1 MSVYFCAGVRCAPA
15 FFERC
20 GRFTKNC
27 VCSRLHSPQRLTRLC
42 GCCDEPHFCFRK
54 NGFHESRITAKKRTR
69 PVRVCPYIFVRGTL
83 RFTKLRPLTR
93 CPKFFAYSRLRG
105 RKKFLFPP
113 FRRTPFFAF
122 AKTGFMNPCITAKK
136 TDTTRSGVSGTTFCQ
151 GYGAL
156 PHFSNARGR
165 FTKNCVCSRLHSP
178 QRLTRLCGCCD
189 EPHSSLSQKRFHES
203 LYHSQKKRTRPVRVC
218 PFLAAI
224 QGFEPRQAESEAAVL
239 PLHYIAIPRLYIK
252 PLYYTTFRKFVKGDK
267 C

>member
-1 MSVYFCAGVRCAPA
+1 MNFCIAVKKTDTTRSGVSVYFCAGVRCAPA

-20 GRFTKNC
+20 GRFAKNC

-54 NGFHESRITAKKRTR
+54 NGFHES
-69 PVRVCPYIFVRGTL
+69 
-83 RFTKLRPLTR
+83 
-93 CPKFFAYSRLRG
+93 
-105 RKKFLFPP
+105 
-113 FRRTPFFAF
+113 
-122 AKTGFMNPCITAKK
+122 
-136 TDTTRSGVSGTTFCQ
+136 
-151 GYGAL
+151 
-156 PHFSNARGR
+156 
-165 FTKNCVCSRLHSP
+165 
-178 QRLTRLCGCCD
+178 
-189 EPHSSLSQKRFHES
+189 
-203 LYHSQKKRTRPVRVC
+203 LYHSQKKRTRPIRVC